1 MPTKTYYITTPIYYP
16 SAKPHMGHA
25 YSSIIADFFARF
37 KRIDGFDV
45 NFLTGTDEHGLKIQR
60 AAEKKG
66 LDTLKFCDEISK
78 TFRDLSQTLNLTNT
92 DFIRTT
98 EDRHKKSVQ
107 NLWKEL
113 EKNDDIYLSKYSGWY
128 SVSDEAFYTE
138 DEIEEI
144 DGKKIAKS
152 SGSSVEWMDEE
163 SYFFRLSKWEKPLL
177 DYYENNPEFISPK
190 ARKNEVISFVKSGLK
205 DLSVSRKSFSWG
217 IPVPGNNDHVIYVW
231 LDALTNYI
239 SALNYPDINNDL
251 LKKYWPA
258 NVHLIGKDI
267 LRFHAVYWPAFLLAA
282 NVPLPKKVYG
292 HGWILSGEEK
302 MSKSKG
308 NILDPIEIIDQYGLD
323 PLRYY
328 LIKEVSFGND
338 GNISQDRL
346 EDCINSDLANN
357 YGNLCQRVT
366 AFAIKNCEGKIPKD
380 IEFNKDDLIILDKFK
395 DNIDLI
401 RKKIDELDLNFYIEF
416 IVNSLFEAN
425 KYFNDQEPW
434 KKKDDIKRL
443 NTIVYTTL
451 EIVRKISFMLYP
463 IIPQSSLNA
472 LNIFSINENQID
484 FSTIEN
490 HNYLSNLDTINK
502 IEILFKKIE
511 KSFKKTFFSLSFI
524 KPKNLILIFSSK
536 KFIC

>member
-1 MPTKTYYITTPIYYP
+1 MDKKFYITTPIYYP

-37 KRIDGFDV
+37 KRIDGFQV
-45 NFLTGTDEHGLKIQR
+45 HFLTGTDEHGLKIQR
-60 AAEKKG
+60 SAEKENVDPKQ
-66 LDTLKFCDEISK
+66 FCDQISE
-78 TFRDLSQTLNLTNT
+78 TFRNLSKTLNLTNT

-98 EDRHKKSVQ
+98 EDRHKKTVQ
-107 NLWKEL
+107 YLWNEL
-113 EKNDDIYLSKYSGWY
+113 LKNDDIYLSKYSGWY

-144 DGKKIAKS
+144 DGNKRSIS
-152 SGSSVEWMDEE
+152 SKSSVEWIEEE

-177 DYYENNPEFISPK
+177 EYYDNHPDFISPSS
-190 ARKNEVISFVKSGLK
+190 RKNEVVSFVKGGLK

-217 IPVPGNNDHVIYVW
+217 IKVPNDKDHVIYVW

-239 SALNYPDINNDL
+239 SALNYPDKNDKL
-251 LKKYWPA
+251 YKDFWPA
-258 NVHLIGKDI
+258 SIHLIGKDI

-282 NVPLPKKVYG
+282 KIELPLKVYG
-292 HGWILSGEEK
+292 HGWILSGDEK

-308 NILDPIEIIDQYGLD
+308 NILDPIQIIKEYGLD

-338 GNISQDRL
+338 GNISQERL

-357 YGNLCQRVT
+357 FGNLCQRVT
-366 AFAIKNCEGKIPKD
+366 AFAIKNCDSLVPKD
-380 IEFNKDDLIILDKFK
+380 IEFQNDDLIILNKYK
-395 DNIDLI
+395 DNLTNI
-401 RKKIDELDLNFYIEF
+401 RKKIDNQDINFYIEY

-434 KKKDDIKRL
+434 KKKDDLTRL

-451 EIVRKISFMLYP
+451 EIVRKISFLLFP
-463 IIPQSSLNA
+463 IIPQSSLKA
-472 LNIFSINENQID
+472 LKIFDLSENDIIL
-484 FSTIEN
+484 STIEN
-490 HNYLSNLDTINK
+490 NEFLIKGNKINK
-502 IEILFKKIE
+502 IDILFKKIE
-511 KSFKKTFFSLSFI
+511 K
-524 KPKNLILIFSSK
+524 NND
-536 KFIC
+536 

>member
-1 MPTKTYYITTPIYYP
+1 MSKTFYITTPIYYP

-37 KRIDGFDV
+37 KKIDGFDV
-45 NFLTGTDEHGLKIQR
+45 QFLTGTDEHGLKIQR
-60 AAEKKG
+60 SAEKQNIEP
-66 LDTLKFCDEISK
+66 LEFCNQISK

-98 EDRHKKSVQ
+98 EERHKKTVQ
-107 NLWKEL
+107 HLWKEL

-128 SVSDEAFYTE
+128 SVSDEAFYNE
-138 DEIEEI
+138 DEIETI
-144 DGKKIAKS
+144 DGVKRSIS
-152 SGSSVEWMDEE
+152 SKSSVEWIEEE

-177 DYYENNPEFISPK
+177 EYYETHPNFIAPES
-190 ARKNEVISFVKSGLK
+190 RKNEVISFVKSGLK

-217 IPVPGNNDHVIYVW
+217 IKVPNNNDHVIYVW

-239 SALNYPDINNDL
+239 SALNYPNTNDEL
-251 LKKYWPA
+251 FKNFWPA
-258 NVHLIGKDI
+258 SIHLIGKDI

-282 NVPLPKKVYG
+282 KIDLPHRVYG
-292 HGWILSGEEK
+292 HGWILSGDEK

-308 NILDPIEIIDQYGLD
+308 NILDPIEIINQYGLD

-338 GNISQDRL
+338 GNISQERL

-357 YGNLCQRVT
+357 FGNLCQRVT
-366 AFAIKNCEGKIPKD
+366 AFAAKNCDGKIPAD
-380 IEFNKDDLIILDKFK
+380 INFLDEDLLILNKFK
-395 DNIDLI
+395 DNLDNI
-401 RKKIDELDLNFYIEF
+401 RSKIDDQNINFYIDY

-434 KKKDDIKRL
+434 KKKDDLTRL

-451 EIVRKISFMLYP
+451 EIVRKISFLLYP
-463 IIPQSSLNA
+463 IIPGSSQKA
-472 LNIFSINENQID
+472 LKIFD
-484 FSTIEN
+484 IEE
-490 HNYLSNLDTINK
+490 NK
-502 IEILFKKIE
+502 IKLHTITNNEYLTKGNNLNKIDILFKKIE
-511 KSFKKTFFSLSFI
+511 K
-524 KPKNLILIFSSK
+524 NND
-536 KFIC
+536 